1 MGDFCLVP
9 LDDKISVLEHSI
21 GVLEDIHD
29 ALQVKR
35 DTVNCLI
42 CDLADLDG
50 KTHRLMMQIQLM
62 VLALKK
68 ELPPDTPTTPTVPIA
83 PWNVHIMAEGSRTMP

>member
-1 MGDFCLVP
+1 MGDFFLVA
-9 LDDKISVLEHSI
+9 LDDKNSVLEDSI
-21 GVLEDIHD
+21 GVLDGIHD

-35 DTVNCLI
+35 DTINCLI

-62 VLALKK
+62 VLSVKK
-68 ELPPDTPTTPTVPIA
+68 EVRERFERRNPAPRKVPPRTP
-83 PWNVHIMAEGSRTMP
+83 